1 MGEENGEKGGPL
13 RRRGAILLTSL
24 TVSLIATAL
33 ISLVILLPKVAD
45 SAESGGAATASEAAT
60 AAEAA
65 ATSES
70 AAESTS
76 DSTQLDGELLPA
88 TADEPTI
95 TSTPRE
101 LWALGVMPYLYQ
113 TDPQWADVEY
123 SGSTLSTA
131 GCGPTALC
139 MVYIYLT
146 GDTSIDPAQMA
157 AFSTENGYSTD
168 GSGTAWALMTEGAA
182 KLGLSST
189 TLSASA
195 SSLQASL
202 EAGHPVICV
211 MAPGAFTDVGHFIV
225 LERMTSDGKVVV
237 HDSNSVGRSMRTW
250 DLELIVSEAKNI
262 WSFWVE

>member
-1 MGEENGEKGGPL
+1 MDEESGEKSGPL
-13 RRRGAILLTSL
+13 RRRGGGGVLSL
-24 TVSLIATAL
+24 AFAL
-33 ISLVILLPKVAD
+33 VASCVLSLVLILPTAACSRDDD
-45 SAESGGAATASEAAT
+45 SAATNAATAT
-60 AAEAA
+60 
-65 ATSES
+65 TSES
-70 AAESTS
+70 A
-76 DSTQLDGELLPA
+76 QQDGELLPA
-88 TADEPTI
+88 TANEPAI

-113 TDPQWADVEY
+113 TDPQWAGTEY
-123 SGSTLSTA
+123 CGATLETT

-139 MVYIYLT
+139 MVYVYLT
-146 GDTSIDPAQMA
+146 GDTGYDPVQMA
-157 AFSTENGYSTD
+157 AFSTENGYATD
-168 GSGTAWALMTEGAA
+168 DSGTAWALMTEGAA

-211 MAPGAFTDVGHFIV
+211 MAPGTFTDIGHYIV

-250 DLELIVSEAKNI
+250 DLELIISEAKSI